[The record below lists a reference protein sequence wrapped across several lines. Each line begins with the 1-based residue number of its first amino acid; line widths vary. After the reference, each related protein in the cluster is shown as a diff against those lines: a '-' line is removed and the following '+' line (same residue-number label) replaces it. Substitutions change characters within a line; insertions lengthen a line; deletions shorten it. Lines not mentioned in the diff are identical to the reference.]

1 MTDYNYGQIDPLL
14 RYQYQQYL
22 PNVFDDSLTMLE
34 TIKHLEGYLN
44 AVLETFNG
52 SSTKISTDMQFFS
65 QLITDVRNDVIGF
78 KEMMENEVLPA
89 NLTSILNEWLA
100 DGTLSTILT
109 SELLNNKA
117 NTADLTALNGD
128 YQAHKT
134 AVNIALPLK
143 ALASDLT
150 DFETEINEKIES
162 ISLTVLNYM
171 TDAEKLDIA
180 LSTPLLDHSAS
191 IQAYVD
197 AIALGTDYVLEFPT
211 GTYRFKNVNLRNKEW
226 TVIGSVATNGYMQ
239 DTRFKI
245 ISDTNAVGF
254 TGQNKMVAFENIR
267 VESTGNKA
275 DGLNTGFY
283 KNTMTDGS
291 FITVKNMNISKLS
304 GIVFDIT
311 DIIDSQFIG
320 LKIDSCNNVFKFRLD
335 VWTRGTTV
343 LFDQLYVTNCINVF
357 DCDHITESKIDNSIF
372 EFNGL
377 GHINYGTWTLDN
389 LYLEYNTSNLY
400 ATDTRILWGAVFDL
414 TALDEV
420 LVTQNGLAYF
430 DRGQSRVT
438 WNKVFGTRLEY
449 DYRAVTMALEA
460 NYATG
465 IWWEVGEW
473 VSNQVGGQLHINFAG
488 SEGYAQQVGGNG
500 LLAGCSETDLY
511 VMQCNNANPDLPNC
525 TAYKVKKGVNSAVDE
540 IKVIA
545 TNSERTMFKI
555 FVKTKPYAPRVG
567 VDVNVSIGYF
577 IKGVV
582 ENVAQPVSANSWVVD
597 VPTLV

>member
-34 TIKHLEGYLN
+34 TIKHLEGYLTAVQDVFN
-44 AVLETFNG
+44 A

-65 QLITDVRNDVIGF
+65 QLITDVRDDVTGF
-78 KEMMENEVLPA
+78 KEQMENEVLPA
-89 NLTSILNEWLA
+89 NLTTILNEWLA
-100 DGTLSTILT
+100 SGKLSDILT

-117 NTADLTALNGD
+117 NTADLTALNAD
-128 YQAHKT
+128 YQAHKL
-134 AVNIALPLK
+134 AVNTALPLK
-143 ALASDLT
+143 ALASDLSAL
-150 DFETEINEKIES
+150 ETEINDKIEA
-162 ISLTVLNYM
+162 ISTTVLNYL

-180 LSTPLLDHSAS
+180 LTTPLLDHSAS
-191 IQAYVD
+191 IQAYVN
-197 AIALGTDYVLEFPT
+197 AVALGSDYELEFPS
-211 GTYRFKNVNLRNKEW
+211 GTYRFKNVNLGNKEW
-226 TVIGSVATNGYMQ
+226 TIKGTMATNGYLQ
-239 DTRFKI
+239 DTRFKVI
-245 ISDTNAVGF
+245 ADTNAVAF
-254 TGQNKMVAFENIR
+254 TGQNKMIHFEGIR

-275 DGLNTGFY
+275 DGLNVGFF
-283 KNTMTDGS
+283 KNTMTDGTFVS
-291 FITVKNMNISKLS
+291 FKNMNISKLS

-343 LFDQLYVTNCINVF
+343 LFDQLYVTNCTNVF
-357 DCDHITESKIDNSIF
+357 DCDHTTESKIDNSIF
-372 EFNGL
+372 EFNGM

-389 LYLEYNTSNLY
+389 LYLEYNTSNLV
-400 ATDTRILWGAVFDL
+400 ATDTRIMWGAVFDL
-414 TALDEV
+414 TELDEV

-449 DYRAVTMALEA
+449 DYRAVSMALEA
-460 NYATG
+460 NYSTG
-465 IWWEVGEW
+465 IWWEIGEW
-473 VSNQVGGQLHINFAG
+473 VCNKIGGQMHINFAG
-488 SEGYAQQVGGNG
+488 SEGYSQQVAGNG

-525 TAYKVKKGVNSAVDE
+525 TAYKTKKGLNSAVDE
-540 IKVIA
+540 IKVIS
-545 TNSERTMFKI
+545 TNSERTMFKV
-555 FVKTKPYAPRVG
+555 FVKTKPYAPRIG
-567 VDVNVSIGYF
+567 IDVNVSFGYF